1 MMNNNK
7 PTLGLALSGGGAR
20 GIAHIGVIQALLEHG
35 YQPDVLA
42 GTSAGAI
49 VGSLFAAG
57 MTPEE
62 ILKIAKKASIF
73 KLITVSLP
81 YSGLTKLTYL
91 NDLLAAHIKT
101 DNFSA
106 LNKEMYIAIANLNTG
121 ALEIR
126 SRGELFK
133 VVMASSSI
141 PLVFQPVEIEGQF
154 YVDGGILNNLPA
166 EALNGKADIIIGVN
180 VMPHVEV
187 GKKAINNVFG
197 IAQRCFDLS
206 ILANIQPQIALCDIF
221 IEPKAI
227 REFNI
232 FQLNRYKQLYDIG
245 YAAMEEKL
253 PALDYLYKQKLK
265 EGA

>member
-1 MMNNNK
+1 MKNK
-7 PTLGLALSGGGAR
+7 PTLGLVLSGGGAR

-35 YQPDVLA
+35 YEPDVLA

-57 MTPEE
+57 VEPQE
-62 ILKIAKKASIF
+62 ILQIAKKASIF

-91 NDLLAAHIKT
+91 HDILTTHIKA
-101 DNFSA
+101 DDFSA
-106 LNKEMYIAIANLNTG
+106 LHKDMYIAISNLNTG

-126 SRGELFK
+126 SKGELFK
-133 VVMASSSI
+133 IVMASSSI
-141 PLVFQPVEIEGQF
+141 PLVFQPIEIDGQL

-166 EALNGKADIIIGVN
+166 EALNGKADIVIGVN

-206 ILANIQPQIALCDIF
+206 ILANIQPHIPLCDLF
-221 IEPKAI
+221 IEPKTI

-232 FQLNRYKQLYDIG
+232 FQLNRYKQLYEIG
-245 YAAMEEKL
+245 YAAMIEKL
-253 PALDYLYKQKLK
+253 PALDYLYKQFSVNNKQ
-265 EGA
+265 